1 MTEAFEKRF
10 SKSPL
15 SSYCFFY
22 SNIQLAKFLSEL
34 LDPVIPSEHCG
45 NNSFIFCE
53 EIQGLSADDYFLI
66 SYDICSLLPSIPPT
80 ETVEIAVELIF
91 QNKSNL
97 KISKNE
103 LKNPFKFA
111 TSGTHFLFKG
121 NFHDQINDVSMGSP
135 LCPVFASLFMVYH
148 ERS

>member
-1 MTEAFEKRF
+1 MKNDFQNLPFR
-10 SKSPL
+10 PIV
-15 SSYCFFY
+15 SSIATYNC
-22 SNIQLAKFLSEL
+22 NLAKFLSEL
-34 LDPVIPSEHCG
+34 LDPVILSEHCS

-66 SYDICSLLPSIPPT
+66 SYDICSLFPSIPPT

-103 LKNPFKFA
+103 LKNPFKLA

-121 NFHDQINDVSMGSP
+121 DFHDQINDVSMGSP